1 MRKYIFEAG
10 LNVFTSFKTLIPVE
24 GLEDLSKKD
33 KHRYHIY
40 GILSYDQAFFDTEK
54 TKTTEKGIQVGL
66 FTMSGGKK
74 EYELPLWTIL
84 PDLDHSKV
92 ELNISFTPT
101 KMNVCR
107 KDEDFLK
114 RHPEFVHTELDIMAQ
129 ELFQCAAECFMQK
142 QEFEV
147 LYIGQAYGKDGNRT
161 AFDRLEQHATL
172 QKILT
177 EYRNDH
183 PDKHIYILLLEIQK
197 QLAMSFDG
205 RSKEYMKTEEE
216 SDKHMKQVC
225 CNLPEEDQV
234 INITEAALIN
244 YFKPEYNINFVDNF
258 PNENHKGYRQY
269 YDLDYNSLLVELDL
283 EFDHAPLIQLYTSTN
298 RINSSFDFIRYQLF
312 NDNERSNMY
321 EIFAK
326 E

>member
-92 ELNISFTPT
+92 ELNISFPPT
-101 KMNVCR
+101 KMNVCI

-283 EFDHAPLIQLYTSTN
+283 EFDHAPLILQIPAHLTTHS
-298 RINSSFDFIRYQLF
+298 
-312 NDNERSNMY
+312 
-321 EIFAK
+321 AK
-326 E
+326 S

>member
-92 ELNISFTPT
+92 ELNISFPPT
-101 KMNVCR
+101 KMNVCI

-161 AFDRLEQHATL
+161 AFGRLEQHATL

>member
-92 ELNISFTPT
+92 ELNISFPPT
-101 KMNVCR
+101 KMNVCI

-142 QEFEV
+142 QEFEERIERTV
-147 LYIGQAYGKDGNRT
+147 TDEQYKVIEEVYMWHPSIRNTSGKDEV
-161 AFDRLEQHATL
+161 AELY
-172 QKILT
+172 K
-177 EYRNDH
+177 
-183 PDKHIYILLLEIQK
+183 
-197 QLAMSFDG
+197 SFGMTIFHD
-205 RSKEYMKTEEE
+205 M
-216 SDKHMKQVC
+216 
-225 CNLPEEDQV
+225 LPR
-234 INITEAALIN
+234 AKKA
-244 YFKPEYNINFVDNF
+244 
-258 PNENHKGYRQY
+258 H
-269 YDLDYNSLLVELDL
+269 ELDEL
-283 EFDHAPLIQLYTSTN
+283 LRNAQREVQRIQ
-298 RINSSFDFIRYQLF
+298 
-312 NDNERSNMY
+312 E
-321 EIFAK
+321 EI
-326 E
+326 EELSCPTLRVEE